1 MNAAPCQT
9 QPASVELQTLE
20 RVIERGLQTFRE
32 VGDALAKIDA
42 DELWKPEYPDF
53 PTYLRERWGWSYVHG
68 WRLITA
74 AGIVSELLP
83 IGNVFPQ
90 CESQVRHLA
99 RLETAALRQQ
109 AWARAVEIADGK
121 QPTQA
126 DVEEAVE
133 EIEEELAAALL
144 AEAMDKLTP
153 EEQLALVS
161 PRESRAARNP
171 ADQSEA
177 ALCAKGLRALG
188 RLCRLYARMVGTED
202 IIEMLEKVLAMA
214 KERLEAAA

>member
-1 MNAAPCQT
+1 MSTPCQT

-32 VGDALAKIDA
+32 VGDALAKID
-42 DELWKPEYPDF
+42 DGRLWHPEYASF
-53 PTYLRERWGWSYVHG
+53 SAYLRERWGWSRFYG

-74 AGIVSELLP
+74 AGIAADLLP
-83 IGNVFPQ
+83 IGNISPES
-90 CESQVRHLA
+90 ESQVRHLA
-99 RLETAALRQQ
+99 RLETGPLRQQ

-126 DVEEAVE
+126 NVEEAVE

-144 AEAMDKLTP
+144 AEAMDQLTP

-161 PRESRAARNP
+161 PRESRSARNP

-188 RLCRLYARMVGTED
+188 RLCRLYARMVGTEA
-202 IIEMLEKVLAMA
+202 II
-214 KERLEAAA
+214 ERLEAVLALAKERAAAAA